1 MHGSQKGFTLI
12 ELVMVIVILGIL
24 AAVAIPKYL
33 DLSSQAQDASAKGVL
48 GSLRSANAII
58 TANYAVNGSAA
69 AWNLAT
75 VVGSAQLQG
84 VATTVVGTQITFTL
98 GNATYVA
105 ALSPAAP
112 TVGNPGTIAI
122 SSPATATGW

>member
-1 MHGSQKGFTLI
+1 MHTSQKGFTLI

-24 AAVAIPKYL
+24 AAVAVPKYL

-58 TANYAVNGSAA
+58 TANYAVNSSVA
-69 AWNLAT
+69 AWNMAT
-75 VVGSAQLQG
+75 VAGSAQLQG

-105 ALSPAAP
+105 SLTPAGP

-122 SSPATATGW
+122 STPATATGW